1 MTFGIT
7 AAGVTAAAAVG
18 GLGYSIYKGQTSG
31 GSGSGEQRNYAQ
43 ELIQTLQA
51 QKKIAPDVYK
61 LEQQYQPKYAELATK
76 TYLDNQQAMNQIG
89 AANYGLYQDL
99 QSKQRQAD
107 VGALDGAGKFAQ
119 NYLNQMGIGGITK
132 EMSRQAEA
140 DLMLGKQLSPEEER
154 ATQQAA
160 RAAYAARGT
169 GLSDQAALAEVL
181 NRYQYANQR
190 EAQRRAFA
198 AQAAQ
203 QVGVLS
209 AAPMARY
216 MGESG
221 VGAAYSPAVS
231 TYGGLFAN
239 AGPRYFNPESSYAG
253 NLANQ
258 QYQAQMAQNAAN
270 QYGASQIGSASLGLL
285 GNAAQMYANQQS
297 MNQPFY
303 GGQMPGSVPSIGVRP
318 AGFPAA

>member
-18 GLGYSIYKGQTSG
+18 GLGYSIYKGQNSG
-31 GSGSGEQRNYAQ
+31 GGEGNQRNYAQ
-43 ELIQTLQA
+43 ELIDTLNA
-51 QKKIAPDVYK
+51 QKRIAPDVYK
-61 LEQQYQPKYAELATK
+61 LEQEYQPKYAALAAK
-76 TYLDNQQAMNQIG
+76 TYLDNQAAMNQIG
-89 AANYGLYQDL
+89 AANYGLYQSL
-99 QSKQRQAD
+99 QSRQRQED
-107 VGALDGAGKFAQ
+107 VGSLEGAGKFAQ

-132 EMSRQAEA
+132 ELSRQAEA

-154 ATQQAA
+154 ASQQAA

-190 EAQRRAFA
+190 EAQRRALA

-221 VGAAYSPAVS
+221 VGAVYSPAIG
-231 TYGGLFAN
+231 TYGSFMSN
-239 AGPRYFNPESSYAG
+239 AGPRYFNPESSYSG
-253 NLANQ
+253 NVANQ
-258 QYQAQMAQNAAN
+258 NYQAQMAQNAAN
-270 QYGASQIGSASLGLL
+270 QYGASQIGAASLGLL
-285 GNAAQMYANQQS
+285 GNAAQMYANQQAV
-297 MNQPFY
+297 NQPFY
-303 GGQMPGSVPSIGVRP
+303 GGQMPSSVPSIGVRP
-318 AGFPAA
+318 FGFPSA